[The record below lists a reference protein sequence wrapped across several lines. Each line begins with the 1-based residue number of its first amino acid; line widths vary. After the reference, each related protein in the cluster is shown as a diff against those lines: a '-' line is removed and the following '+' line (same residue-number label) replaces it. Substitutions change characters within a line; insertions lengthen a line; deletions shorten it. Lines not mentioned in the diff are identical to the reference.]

1 MNLNKDANL
10 NRIIRRVETRLSNRR
25 RRDDYA
31 WPISHYAETEME
43 KVIGDYLDATDNLKT
58 QLLKV
63 AAFYVDENYKEIKMN
78 DHTADNV

>member
-1 MNLNKDANL
+1 MNLNTDKDL
-10 NRIIRRVETRLSNRR
+10 NRIIKKVESRLINRR

-31 WPISHYAETEME
+31 WPLSHYAETEME

-63 AAFYVDENYKEIKMN
+63 AAFYVDENYKEI
-78 DHTADNV
+78 

>member
-1 MNLNKDANL
+1 MNLNRDADL

-25 RRDDYA
+25 RRDDYS

-63 AAFYVDENYKEIKMN
+63 VALYVTENYKEI
-78 DHTADNV
+78 

>member
-31 WPISHYAETEME
+31 WPLSHYAETEME
-43 KVIGDYLDATDNLKT
+43 KVVADYLDATDNLKT

-63 AAFYVDENYKEIKMN
+63 AAFYVDENYKEI
-78 DHTADNV
+78 

>member
-1 MNLNKDANL
+1 MNLNRDANL

-43 KVIGDYLDATDNLKT
+43 KVVASYLDETDSMKSD
-58 QLLKV
+58 LLRLV
-63 AAFYVDENYKEIKMN
+63 AFYVDENYKEI
-78 DHTADNV
+78 

>member
-1 MNLNKDANL
+1 MMNLNRDADL

-43 KVIGDYLDATDNLKT
+43 KVVGDYLDTTDDLKT

-63 AAFYVDENYKEIKMN
+63 VAFYVDENYKEI
-78 DHTADNV
+78 

>member
-1 MNLNKDANL
+1 MNLNRDANL

-25 RRDDYA
+25 RRDGYA

-63 AAFYVDENYKEIKMN
+63 VSFYVDENYKEI
-78 DHTADNV
+78 

>member
-25 RRDDYA
+25 LIADYA

-63 AAFYVDENYKEIKMN
+63 AAFYVDENYKEI
-78 DHTADNV
+78 

>member
-43 KVIGDYLDATDNLKT
+43 KVFGDYLDATDNLKT

-63 AAFYVDENYKEIKMN
+63 AAFYVDENYKEI
-78 DHTADNV
+78 

>member
-1 MNLNKDANL
+1 MNLNRDADL
-10 NRIIRRVETRLSNRR
+10 NRIIRRVETRLLNRR

-31 WPISHYAETEME
+31 RPLSYYAETEME

-63 AAFYVDENYKEIKMN
+63 VALHVTENYKEI
-78 DHTADNV
+78 

>member
-63 AAFYVDENYKEIKMN
+63 AAFYVDENYKEI
-78 DHTADNV
+78 

>member
-25 RRDDYA
+25 RRDSYA

-63 AAFYVDENYKEIKMN
+63 AAFYVDENYKEI
-78 DHTADNV
+78 